1 MSKSAD
7 DDKSRWDQMMESV
20 DLLFHRMNDIGV
32 IQQELKTQMQENN
45 KKVDKCA
52 AEQQFIAQQ
61 VRTNGQAVAQL
72 TLQQF
77 DKEPQ
82 EFSDGSVS
90 VIFEEEEDFLNVFA
104 HTNETHKPSTSKQP
118 RHT

>member
-1 MSKSAD
+1 MSKSTD
-7 DDKSRWDQMMESV
+7 DDKSHWDQMLESV
-20 DLLFHRMNDIGV
+20 DLLLHRMNDIGV

-61 VRTNGQAVAQL
+61 VRANGQAVAQL

-82 EFSDGSVS
+82 
-90 VIFEEEEDFLNVFA
+90 
-104 HTNETHKPSTSKQP
+104 
-118 RHT
+118 

>member
-1 MSKSAD
+1 MKHTVGESSSVQHFAATAPPKPSKQTQILLDHMSKSTD
-7 DDKSRWDQMMESV
+7 DEKSRWDQMLESV

-61 VRTNGQAVAQL
+61 VRANGQAVAQL

-77 DKEPQ
+77 DKEP
-82 EFSDGSVS
+82 
-90 VIFEEEEDFLNVFA
+90 
-104 HTNETHKPSTSKQP
+104 
-118 RHT
+118 

>member
-32 IQQELKTQMQENN
+32 IQLEPKTQMQENN

-52 AEQQFIAQQ
+52 AEQQFVAQQ
-61 VRTNGQAVAQL
+61 VRANGQAVAQL
-72 TLQQF
+72 TL
-77 DKEPQ
+77 
-82 EFSDGSVS
+82 
-90 VIFEEEEDFLNVFA
+90 
-104 HTNETHKPSTSKQP
+104 
-118 RHT
+118 